1 MNWLKSIV
9 NPYKWKIVGAI
20 GLALVLYIGYLNIN
34 NYILSSENETLTLD
48 NKQLATDLATR
59 DETIASLEE
68 RATKSKQIEA
78 DYEKI
83 RKELKGKTNGPVADV
98 LRHAVDADLVR

>member
-1 MNWLKSIV
+1 MLKGFIAAWG
-9 NPYKWKIVGAI
+9 WKIAAVVGV
-20 GLALVLYIGYLNIN
+20 ALVAYVGFLKWDNAR
-34 NYILSSENETLTLD
+34 LD
-48 NKQLATDLATR
+48 KKNTDLVLENKQLATDLATR

-98 LRHAVDADLVR
+98 LRHAVDAGLVR